1 MVESFFSIPGS
12 GGGGGG
18 GGGNTADATGDC
30 DKPDGAATEETDF
43 WGEAPCKNYRQENL
57 RSTFSEIS
65 KN

>member
-43 WGEAPCKNYRQENL
+43 
-57 RSTFSEIS
+57 
-65 KN
+65 